1 MSLDILF
8 IHPNA
13 SKKIYQELS
22 KDHSAYE
29 PPIWAGML
37 ANHCRSKNFKT
48 AVLDCEVSKLDYE
61 KSAKEINNLKPKIA
75 CFVVYGQQPSASS
88 QNMEG
93 ATKTSIELK
102 KLNKEIVQPKTS
114 SGPSGERVHW
124 KPFVERFFLLNQV
137 SHSLV

>member
-37 ANHCRSKNFKT
+37 ANHCRAKNFKT
-48 AVLDCEVSKLDYE
+48 AMCNSNEFRKW
-61 KSAKEINNLKPKIA
+61 KSEQS
-75 CFVVYGQQPSASS
+75 C
-88 QNMEG
+88 
-93 ATKTSIELK
+93 
-102 KLNKEIVQPKTS
+102 
-114 SGPSGERVHW
+114 
-124 KPFVERFFLLNQV
+124 
-137 SHSLV
+137 

>member
-48 AVLDCEVSKLDYE
+48 AVLDCEVSKLD
-61 KSAKEINNLKPKIA
+61 
-75 CFVVYGQQPSASS
+75 
-88 QNMEG
+88 
-93 ATKTSIELK
+93 
-102 KLNKEIVQPKTS
+102 
-114 SGPSGERVHW
+114 
-124 KPFVERFFLLNQV
+124 
-137 SHSLV
+137 